1 MMQFQ
6 GNLPTKLP
14 LAGTTIFTV
23 MSAMA
28 REHQA
33 LNMAQGFPDFP
44 CSPKLISLVNHY
56 MTQGLNQYA
65 PMPGVPAL
73 RQKLSDKVA
82 HMYSASYDPE
92 VEITIV
98 PGATIGLY
106 AAISAVVRENDEVI
120 IIEPAY
126 DSYAPAVEMNGGKP
140 VFVKLNPHDFSVD
153 WNEVKNRINFRTRL
167 IIINSPHNP
176 TGAVLSAADLLKLE
190 KLVENTDIVI
200 LSDEVYEHIIF
211 DGLEHQSVARFPKL
225 AARSFI
231 VGSFGKTYHNT
242 GWKMGFV
249 LASENLTQEF
259 RKIYQYMAFA
269 ANTPIQH
276 ALADYLDEV
285 DDYLKLPQFYQQK
298 RDYFRSLVKGT
309 RFKLYPCQGTY
320 FQLLGY
326 EKISREPDTEIARS
340 WIREHKI
347 ASIPVSVFYRDKSD
361 HHLLRF
367 CFAKEDATLEQAA
380 KLLSRISDAV

>member
-1 MMQFQ
+1 MQFQ
-6 GNLPTKLP
+6 GNLPSKLP
-14 LAGTTIFTV
+14 QAGTTIFTV
-23 MSAMA
+23 MSALA
-28 REHQA
+28 REHEA
-33 LNMAQGFPDFP
+33 LNMAQGFPDFS
-44 CSPKLISLVNHY
+44 CSPELIGLVNHY
-56 MTQGLNQYA
+56 MNKGFNQYA
-65 PMPGVPAL
+65 PMAGVPAL
-73 RQKLSDKVA
+73 REKLSAKVA
-82 HMYSASYDPE
+82 RMYSANYDPE
-92 VEITIV
+92 REITIV
-98 PGATIGLY
+98 PGGTIGLY

-140 VFVKLNPHDFSVD
+140 VFVKLKPHDFSVD

-167 IIINSPHNP
+167 IIINTPHNP
-176 TGAVLSAADLLKLE
+176 TGAVLSAADMLKLE
-190 KLVENTDIVI
+190 KLVEDSDILV

-211 DGLEHQSVARFPKL
+211 DGMEHQSVARFPKL

-242 GWKMGFV
+242 GWKTGFV
-249 LASENLTQEF
+249 LAPENLSQEF
-259 RKIYQYMAFA
+259 RKVYQFMAFA
-269 ANTPIQH
+269 ANTPIQY
-276 ALADYLDEV
+276 ALADYLDHEEA
-285 DDYLKLPQFYQQK
+285 YLGLPAFYQQK
-298 RDYFRSLVKGT
+298 RDYFRSLLKGT
-309 RFKLYPCQGTY
+309 PLKIYPCQGTY

-326 EKISREPDTEIARS
+326 EKISREPDTEIART

-380 KLLSRISDAV
+380 NLLRRISDSI

>member
-1 MMQFQ
+1 MQFQ

-23 MSAMA
+23 MSALA
-28 REHQA
+28 REHKA
-33 LNMAQGFPDFP
+33 LNMAQGFPDFA
-44 CSPKLISLVNHY
+44 CSPKLIELVNQY
-56 MTQGLNQYA
+56 MKQGFNQYA
-65 PMPGVPAL
+65 PMPGVPLL
-73 RQKLSDKVA
+73 RQKLSEKVSR
-82 HMYSASYDPE
+82 MYSASFDPDS
-92 VEITIV
+92 EITIV
-98 PGATIGLY
+98 PGGTIGLY

-140 VFVKLNPHDFSVD
+140 VFVKLKPGDFSVD

-176 TGAVLSAADLLKLE
+176 TGAVLSAADMLKLE

-211 DGLEHQSVARFPKL
+211 DGVEHQSVARFPKL
-225 AARSFI
+225 ASRSFI

-249 LASENLTQEF
+249 LAPENLTLEF

-276 ALADYLDEV
+276 ALADYLDDQEA
-285 DDYLKLPQFYQQK
+285 YLGLSNFYQQK
-298 RDYFRSLVKGT
+298 RDYFRSLLKGS

-326 EKISREPDTEIARS
+326 EKISAEPDTDLART
-340 WIREHKI
+340 WIRENKI

-361 HHLLRF
+361 YHLLRF

-380 KLLSRISDAV
+380 KLLRAISDQP